1 MLCTSGDLNSRNSFS
16 LSPPTAMVQMTISRF
31 LREQWGSIPLVDGDL
46 SARSI
51 LLTGASSGLGLEAA
65 AHLAALKPRNL
76 LLTHRNSVESQP
88 VLLALKDVSPQSVIA
103 SQLDLTSFASVKKL
117 ESVAVPLR
125 IDTFVGN
132 AALATRTFSRTEDGW
147 ETALQV
153 NYLSNALLSI
163 LLLPHLLK
171 NSTPDSPARLIL
183 LSSDGHHFVNGAKLP
198 KESAILTALNDP
210 TYCTPAVMRNRYDVS
225 KTLLLMFADE
235 LAAHLPT
242 NSHVSIMNIV
252 ARPTEEGSRTIVHAV
267 VTPEPKTLHGQYL
280 TACQIAGESD
290 FLSSPEGLRYRAAL
304 WAETISVLE
313 NVDSR
318 VSEIIGEHLKST
330 KI

>member
-1 MLCTSGDLNSRNSFS
+1 
-16 LSPPTAMVQMTISRF
+16 MVQMTISRF

-88 VLLALKDVSPQSVIA
+88 VMQALKDVSPQSVITP
-103 SQLDLTSFASVKKL
+103 QLDLTSFASVKKL

-132 AALATRTFSRTEDGW
+132 AALATRTFARPEDGW

-183 LSSDGHHFVNGAKLP
+183 LSSDA
-198 KESAILTALNDP
+198 
-210 TYCTPAVMRNRYDVS
+210 
-225 KTLLLMFADE
+225 LLLMFADE
-235 LAAHLPT
+235 LAARLPT
-242 NSHVSIMNIV
+242 DSHVSIMNVNPGFCHSRLTRETESKLFGKLLVGTFKQIV

-267 VTPEPKTLHGQYL
+267 VTPEPRRLHGQYL

-304 WAETISVLE
+304 WAETVSVLE